1 MKEALDYYSISP
13 AVPEQP
19 YQSGCTLL
27 WQAVLMDCFDC
38 RFDQSRAGRKQA
50 TRDRAWVVSTS
61 QEPCAFEW
69 VCDQLGF
76 DPQATREAYFKGD
89 PLTLGAPVMK
99 KPSIRRRQVWRAW
112 IRESTQPLR

>member
-1 MKEALDYYSISP
+1 MKDAWDYYSISP
-13 AVPEQP
+13 ALPEQP
-19 YQSGCTLL
+19 YHSGYILL

-50 TRDRAWVVSTS
+50 KRDREWIVSPS
-61 QEPCAFEW
+61 EEPCSFEW
-69 VCDQLGF
+69 ICYQLRL

-89 PLTLGAPVMK
+89 PLTLGSPFTR

-112 IRESTQPLR
+112 IRESTPPLC